1 MKVKIISVI
10 VVVVILLCGGVGYFF
25 YQENVK
31 QEAIDKKI
39 EEISEVEKKFSASE
53 KREDK
58 IYILKN
64 ILVDMDEYSKSK
76 DKYKEISEKYE
87 SVVSSMQGEFSKEY
101 DASIKENT
109 VDDIENLE
117 DIKTINTNKDNLNE
131 LLSLIES
138 EKKYTFSKESESEQ
152 YIQKI
157 DSLIESYSSRIGVLE
172 EAQKKAEEE
181 AQKKAEE
188 EAQKKAEEEAQKK
201 AEEER
206 VKTHY
211 ENEYF
216 SVDVPA
222 DWAGSW
228 SVEERDGSSG
238 QIKCTIYT
246 FSCYPQNDYGGGA
259 MVYVLDMSD
268 TSIPLPTYASMVPS
282 EPDCG
287 IGTVSNGYDEVFVT
301 EAGAGFFSHGATI
314 TLK

>member
-1 MKVKIISVI
+1 MKAKIIGVI
-10 VVVVILLCGGVGYFF
+10 VVVVILLCGGAGYFL
-25 YQENVK
+25 YQGNVK

-39 EEISEVEKKFSASE
+39 EEISGVEKKFSTSE
-53 KREDK
+53 KREDR
-58 IYILKN
+58 INILKT
-64 ILVDMDEYSKSK
+64 ILADMDGYNRSK
-76 DKYKEISEKYE
+76 DKYKEVSEKYE
-87 SVVSSMQGEFSKEY
+87 SFVSSMRGEFLKEY

-109 VDDIENLE
+109 IDDIDNLE
-117 DIKTINTNKDNLNE
+117 DIETINTNKDNLNE

-138 EKKYTFSKESESEQ
+138 EKKYTFSKESESGQ

-157 DSLIESYSSRIGVLE
+157 DSLIESYSGRIEVLE

-188 EAQKKAEEEAQKK
+188 EAQRK

-206 VKTHY
+206 AKTHY

-228 SVEERDGSSG
+228 SVEVQNNSLGRIQS
-238 QIKCTIYT
+238 TAYT
-246 FSCYPQNDYGGGA
+246 FSCHPQNGSGGGA
-259 MVYVLDMSD
+259 TVYVLDMSD
-268 TSIPLPTYASMVPS
+268 TSIPLTEYARTIPS
-282 EPDCG
+282 TCEE
-287 IGTVSNGYDEVFVT
+287 IGFTSSGNFDVFKT
-301 EAGAGFFSHGATI
+301 EAGAGFFSYGATI

>member
-1 MKVKIISVI
+1 MKAKIIGV
-10 VVVVILLCGGVGYFF
+10 VVVVILLCGGAGYFL
-25 YQENVK
+25 YQKNVK

-39 EEISEVEKKFSASE
+39 GEISEVEKKFSTSE

-58 IYILKN
+58 INILKS
-64 ILVDMDEYSKSK
+64 ILADMDEYNKSK
-76 DKYKEISEKYE
+76 DKYKEVYQKYE
-87 SVVSSMQGEFSKEY
+87 SVVSSMRGEFSKEY

-109 VDDIENLE
+109 IDDIENLE
-117 DIKTINTNKDNLNE
+117 DIETINTNKENLNE

-138 EKKYTFSKESESEQ
+138 EKTYTFSKEGESGQ

-157 DSLIESYSSRIGVLE
+157 DSLIESYSGRIEVLE

-188 EAQKKAEEEAQKK
+188 EAQRK

-206 VKTHY
+206 AKTHY

-222 DWAGSW
+222 EWDEW
-228 SVEERDGSSG
+228 SIVPGENYR
-238 QIKCTIYT
+238 
-246 FSCYPQNDYGGGA
+246 QNSNAIAVYDCSMGKGEFGGGA
-259 MVYVLDMSD
+259 NIYVLEIKNPETDRLGYGNFVLHD
-268 TSIPLPTYASMVPS
+268 GETYV
-282 EPDCG
+282 G
-287 IGTVSNGYDEVFVT
+287 QTTGGKFVFIMT
-301 EAGAGFFSHGATI
+301 EAGAGFFSYGATI

>member
-1 MKVKIISVI
+1 MKVKIIGVI

-188 EAQKKAEEEAQKK
+188 ERA
-201 AEEER
+201 
-206 VKTHY
+206 KTHY

-246 FSCYPQNDYGGGA
+246 FSCYPQNDYGGGG
-259 MVYVLDMSD
+259 MGYVFDMSD

-301 EAGAGFFSHGATI
+301 EAGAGFFSNGATI

>member
-188 EAQKKAEEEAQKK
+188 E
-201 AEEER
+201 R

>member
-1 MKVKIISVI
+1 MKVKIIGVI

-76 DKYKEISEKYE
+76 DKYKEISDKYE

-157 DSLIESYSSRIGVLE
+157 DSLIESYSSRIGVL
-172 EAQKKAEEE
+172 
-181 AQKKAEE
+181 E

>member
-1 MKVKIISVI
+1 MKAKIIGVI
-10 VVVVILLCGGVGYFF
+10 VVIVILLCGGAGYFL
-25 YQENVK
+25 YQRNVR

-58 IYILKN
+58 INILKN
-64 ILVDMDEYSKSK
+64 ILADMDGYNKSK
-76 DKYKEISEKYE
+76 NKYKEVSEKYE
-87 SVVSSMQGEFSKEY
+87 SFVSSMRGEFLKEY

-109 VDDIENLE
+109 IDDIDNLE
-117 DIKTINTNKDNLNE
+117 DIETINTNKDNLNE

-138 EKKYTFSKESESEQ
+138 EKKYTFSKESESGQ

-157 DSLIESYSSRIGVLE
+157 DSLIESYSGRIEVLE
-172 EAQKKAEEE
+172 EAKKKAEEE

-188 EAQKKAEEEAQKK
+188 EAQRK

-206 VKTHY
+206 AKTHY

-222 DWAGSW
+222 DWVGSW
-228 SVEERDGSSG
+228 SVEEQDNSSG
-238 QIKCTIYT
+238 RIKCTIYR
-246 FSCYPQNDYGGGA
+246 FSYNPQNDYGGGA
-259 MVYVLDMSD
+259 EVYVLDMSD
-268 TSIPLPTYASMVPS
+268 TSIPLPTYATMIPS
-282 EPDCG
+282 TCEE
-287 IGTVSNGYDEVFVT
+287 IGFTSSGYYDVFKT